1 MSLKMKI
8 AKISGVMEV
17 PGSWQFI
24 GDIALAKFSTSP
36 AKKKKIAAA
45 VISILKNVKTV
56 CEIKEIGGEF
66 REPVISVLAG
76 PGTATIHKENDV
88 LYKIDIAKVMFSKGN
103 LTERKRL
110 LPQIKE
116 SDTVIDMFAGI
127 GYFSLPIAKFTKAN
141 VIAIE
146 KNPNSYNFLTD
157 NVALNKLTNV
167 TAIQGDCKIAARG
180 LGGRADHV
188 LMGYFPGT
196 EEFLP
201 AAMFMTKNG
210 GVIHYHNIYF
220 EKDLW
225 KKPMGEIDMIAKA
238 MNRKYEIVTKKKVK
252 SVGPRKWHVVI
263 DFKVS

>member
-76 PGTATIHKENDV
+76 SGTATIHKENDV

-116 SDTVIDMFAGI
+116 SDTDDERDKG
-127 GYFSLPIAKFTKAN
+127 
-141 VIAIE
+141 
-146 KNPNSYNFLTD
+146 
-157 NVALNKLTNV
+157 
-167 TAIQGDCKIAARG
+167 G
-180 LGGRADHV
+180 LGKTA
-188 LMGYFPGT
+188 
-196 EEFLP
+196 
-201 AAMFMTKNG
+201 
-210 GVIHYHNIYF
+210 
-220 EKDLW
+220 
-225 KKPMGEIDMIAKA
+225 
-238 MNRKYEIVTKKKVK
+238 VK
-252 SVGPRKWHVVI
+252 SAVAGQFFQIIEAVDVV
-263 DFKVS
+263 DGYPDKVDD